1 MGTFIYFA
9 AVTVMLYL
17 GEWLGSRGGQL
28 ALRMAMNREEASWR
42 PILVRAAMSAPPLS
56 TFERGLFIVLI
67 MAVLFAM
74 PSDTLI
80 ERVFL
85 FFFCGLAY
93 SLLQLGFSLLKGY
106 WAVKDAGDNMT
117 EEEQRYYAT
126 QMVMERG
133 MQAIEEEKKKEK
145 LQNSAKEE

>member
-1 MGTFIYFA
+1 M
-9 AVTVMLYL
+9 
-17 GEWLGSRGGQL
+17 
-28 ALRMAMNREEASWR
+28 LRMAMNREEASWR
-42 PILVRAAMSAPPLS
+42 PTLVRAAMSAPSLS

-67 MAVLFAM
+67 MAVLFAI
-74 PSDTLI
+74 PSETLI
-80 ERVFL
+80 ERVVL

-93 SLLQLGFSLLKGY
+93 SLLQLGFRLLKGY

>member
-1 MGTFIYFA
+1 M
-9 AVTVMLYL
+9 
-17 GEWLGSRGGQL
+17 
-28 ALRMAMNREEASWR
+28 
-42 PILVRAAMSAPPLS
+42 
-56 TFERGLFIVLI
+56 LI
-67 MAVLFAM
+67 MAVLFAI
-74 PSDTLI
+74 PSETLI

-93 SLLQLGFSLLKGY
+93 SLLQLGFGLLKGY

-133 MQAIEEEKKKEK
+133 MQALEEEKKKEK
-145 LQNSAKEE
+145 LEKPAKDE

>member
-1 MGTFIYFA
+1 MGTLIYFA

-42 PILVRAAMSAPPLS
+42 PTLVRTAMSAPPLS

-67 MAVLFAM
+67 MAVLFAI
-74 PSDTLI
+74 PSETLI

-93 SLLQLGFSLLKGY
+93 SLLQLGFSHWAPLQALFGTAAPDAFGWALVAACGVLVLALVEAEKWLLRLRRP
-106 WAVKDAGDNMT
+106 A
-117 EEEQRYYAT
+117 R
-126 QMVMERG
+126 R
-133 MQAIEEEKKKEK
+133 
-145 LQNSAKEE
+145 

>member
-1 MGTFIYFA
+1 MNTIIYFA
-9 AVTVMLYL
+9 LLFAMLSLGRFL
-17 GEWLGSRGGQL
+17 GEKTFSALFHW
-28 ALRMAMNREEASWR
+28 ALRRQHSTLLR
-42 PILVRAAMSAPPLS
+42 SFISAPRLA
-56 TFERGLFIVLI
+56 FWERGFFTVLV
-67 MAVLFAM
+67 MAVLFSLPVRSEIENLAIFLACGL
-74 PSDTLI
+74 SLSLI
-80 ERVFL
+80 ET
-85 FFFCGLAY
+85 
-93 SLLQLGFSLLKGY
+93 GFSLLKGY